1 MKLPEAIYCKTKE
14 ESRRIREI
22 MHEQGLTWCDG
33 KPFIDESNPQTPIED
48 VTYYPE
54 KGTWGY
60 TIDHEGG
67 DTTPASEVIRQHK
80 SEVESILTPG
90 TIVKAS
96 KTGSDKYNKGR
107 LVGFMKDGRPVIE
120 FESGAL
126 SIFDNI
132 EPYNEKEENIKKVK
146 DLMADLGVMKED
158 L

>member
-67 DTTPASEVIRQHK
+67 DTTPASEVISQYSK
-80 SEVESILTPG
+80 QEWQPKNG
-90 TIVKAS
+90 DNVKAFCERW
-96 KTGSDKYNKGR
+96 TTYIVMQF
-107 LVGFMKDGRPVIE
+107 VGYTPVGMPVVVDSEGYVFIVD
-120 FESGAL
+120 AV
-126 SIFDNI
+126 

-146 DLMADLGVMKED
+146 DLMEELGITKED

>member
-33 KPFIDESNPQTPIED
+33 KSYIDEENIQIPIED
-48 VTYYPE
+48 VTYYTE
-54 KGTWGY
+54 RGTWSY
-60 TIDHEGG
+60 YDPEATS
-67 DTTPASEVIRQHK
+67 ASEVIRQHK

-90 TIVKAS
+90 AIVKAS
-96 KTGSDKYNKGR
+96 KAGSDKYNKGR